1 MTTVPE
7 SGGNDSLV
15 YLPVVPQH
23 DTDFQDVEAY
33 FLHMSL
39 IQKRKGKL
47 TTGED
52 NVQEG
57 SAEHVC

>member
-7 SGGNDSLV
+7 SGANDSLV

-23 DTDFQDVEAY
+23 DTDFHDVETY

-39 IQKRKGKL
+39 IQKRKGKQ

-52 NVQEG
+52 NVREG
-57 SAEHVC
+57 SAEQVC